1 MISYRMSSDRPCISR
16 VVPLV
21 GTIEHV
27 PRHSTTQHRHST
39 TPPEPLLPFVRQHG
53 DVGKTSPAQRSLVWL
68 TGEYNS
74 GRAIHCLRAATI

>member
-1 MISYRMSSDRPCISR
+1 MISYRMSVGSTLYIPCRP
-16 VVPLV
+16 LA

-27 PRHSTTQHRHST
+27 PRHPTTQHRHST

-74 GRAIHCLRAATI
+74 GRAIHGLRAATI